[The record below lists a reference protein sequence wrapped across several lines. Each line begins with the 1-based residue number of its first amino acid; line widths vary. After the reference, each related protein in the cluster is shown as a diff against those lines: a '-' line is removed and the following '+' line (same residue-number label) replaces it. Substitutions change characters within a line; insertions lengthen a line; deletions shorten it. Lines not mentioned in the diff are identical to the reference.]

1 MNLIQLQY
9 EQPGLSAKLKA
20 NGFFLTTPEDLA
32 RIVLFDR
39 LAPVLV
45 RCGGGRFTAPAQ
57 DVNHFLEMVR
67 KSDDYVRDI
76 SLIVK

>member
-1 MNLIQLQY
+1 MDTARFNY
-9 EQPGLSAKLKA
+9 EHPKLAAKLAA
-20 NGFFLTTPEDLA
+20 NGFFITTPDELA
-32 RIVLFDR
+32 TIVLFDR
-39 LAPVLV
+39 LTPVLV

-76 SLIVK
+76 SLIIK